1 MEEYNNSSLISTK
14 RDVQQLKKYWSNIKQ
29 QNKNILTAERQS
41 RFLTGGGPQEA
52 VNEIDPNVLNIVPDL
67 MTTTPTISSSNLST
81 QESGEVLKAV
91 RQNSFTKIID
101 IAKGEHSKNQ
111 QKLLTSLNE
120 KINDIEMEIDDTLST
135 ERWSSNES
143 DIYIVEKENREKDP
157 LNFEK
162 NRRINTKSFPNSKK
176 QKTERMTLICEKE
189 MELADIKI
197 NHEIEMCKL
206 KKEREEYINQITIE
220 KLFLEKK
227 ELQERVKLA
236 KFRAQKEM

>member
-81 QESGEVLKAV
+81 QESGV
-91 RQNSFTKIID
+91 
-101 IAKGEHSKNQ
+101 
-111 QKLLTSLNE
+111 NE

>member
-1 MEEYNNSSLISTK
+1 
-14 RDVQQLKKYWSNIKQ
+14 
-29 QNKNILTAERQS
+29 
-41 RFLTGGGPQEA
+41 
-52 VNEIDPNVLNIVPDL
+52 

-81 QESGEVLKAV
+81 QESGDRQKEVLKAV

-111 QKLLTSLNE
+111 QKLLTSCNKLTSDNINE

-176 QKTERMTLICEKE
+176 QKTKRMTLICEKE